1 MGQSLD
7 KAGQSLD
14 KAGQSLNKAGQSL
27 DKVDDMLC
35 CFMRNSFLI
44 KVFQFFSGVDNK

>member
-14 KAGQSLNKAGQSL
+14 KAGQSVDKAGQSF

-44 KVFQFFSGVDNK
+44 KVFQFFYRVITK